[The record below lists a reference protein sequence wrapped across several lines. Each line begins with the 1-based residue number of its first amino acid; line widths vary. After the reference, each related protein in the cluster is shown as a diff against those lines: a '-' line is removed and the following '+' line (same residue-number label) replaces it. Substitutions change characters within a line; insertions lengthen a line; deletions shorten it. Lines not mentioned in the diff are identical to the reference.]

1 MKKLIALLLAM
12 VMMLSMAACGGAG
25 EEEGQQAGNEGVDLA
40 TKYGINMEGEGE
52 QKLSDERVPA
62 DKLREVRDVWL
73 KRQISFAFDPDPKT
87 YEDFVEYIG
96 CDASYY
102 TYNPKNGWRTFSWEA
117 EGAPETRFV
126 AIFQDSGDGYFLYAA
141 SGQYL

>member
-1 MKKLIALLLAM
+1 MKKLIAMLLAL
-12 VMMLSMAACGGAG
+12 VMMLGMVACGGG
-25 EEEGQQAGNEGVDLA
+25 EETAEQGGNEGVDLA
-40 TKYGINMEGEGE
+40 TKYGIDMEGEGE
-52 QKLSDERVPA
+52 QKLSDERVSA

-73 KRQISFAFDPDPKT
+73 KRQISFSLDPNPKT

-117 EGAPETRFV
+117 DGAPETRFV
-126 AIFQDSGDGYFLYAA
+126 AIFQDSGNGYFLYAA

>member
-1 MKKLIALLLAM
+1 MKKLIAMLLAL
-12 VMMLSMAACGGAG
+12 VMMLGMVACGGG
-25 EEEGQQAGNEGVDLA
+25 EETAEQGGNEGVDLA
-40 TKYGINMEGEGE
+40 TKYGIDMEGEGE
-52 QKLSDERVPA
+52 QKLSDERVSA

-73 KRQISFAFDPDPKT
+73 KRQISFSLDPNPKT

-126 AIFQDSGDGYFLYAA
+126 AIFQDSGNGYFLYAA

>member
-1 MKKLIALLLAM
+1 MKKLIAMLLAL
-12 VMMLSMAACGGAG
+12 VMMLGMVACGGG
-25 EEEGQQAGNEGVDLA
+25 EEEVQQAGGEQIDLA
-40 TKYGINMEGEGE
+40 AKYGINMEAEGE
-52 QKLSDERVPA
+52 QVMSAERVA
-62 DKLREVRDVWL
+62 KEKLQEVRDVWL

-102 TYNPKNGWRTFSWEA
+102 SYNPKNGWRTFSWEA

>member
-1 MKKLIALLLAM
+1 MKKLIAMLLAL
-12 VMMLSMAACGGAG
+12 VMMLGMVACGGG
-25 EEEGQQAGNEGVDLA
+25 EETAQQGGNEGVDLA
-40 TKYGINMEGEGE
+40 AKYGIDMEASGE
-52 QKLSDERVPA
+52 QKMSDERVS
-62 DKLREVRDVWL
+62 KELLQEVRDVWL

-102 TYNPKNGWRTFSWEA
+102 SYNPKNGWRTFSWEA
-117 EGAPETRFV
+117 DGYPETRFV